1 MSVGRIGRLE
11 CDFIIRNESLDYA
24 YVQVA
29 YTIAMSKETEDREY
43 RPLES
48 IRDNY
53 PKYVIT
59 TDYLLQRRNGINHI
73 NLMEF
78 MINNKNF

>member
-1 MSVGRIGRLE
+1 MD
-11 CDFIIRNESLDYA
+11 CA

-29 YTIAMSKETEDREY
+29 YTFAQSVDTEDREY
-43 RPLES
+43 RPLER

-53 PKYVIT
+53 PKYLLT
-59 TDYLLQRRNGINHI
+59 ADYLLQKRGGIRHV

-78 MINNKNF
+78 MKNGTEF

>member
-1 MSVGRIGRLE
+1 M
-11 CDFIIRNESLDYA
+11 DYA

-29 YTIAMSKETEDREY
+29 YTIAQSLDTEEREY
-43 RPLES
+43 RPLER

-53 PKYVIT
+53 PKYLLT
-59 TDYLLQRRNGINHI
+59 TDYLLQKRSGIRHV

-78 MINNKNF
+78 MYNGAEF